1 MGNEPAGKDRGLFT
15 ALTKHGTDMS
25 VFEHETFMRGDILIR
40 EGTDADALY
49 LVESGRFRVEKS
61 GVHLADIGAGNP
73 VGEIAFFTGEKRT
86 ADVIAA
92 RDSVVL
98 RLKRNEYE
106 ALCRRDPDI
115 AQATLAVL
123 AGRLAETSRRVTADE
138 TPPPA
143 QSIALVPAGDGT
155 LPEGL
160 AERLLDSLRL
170 YCTPRA
176 VTLDAFRDALGDAS
190 YDSGQAI
197 AWLSDRE
204 READCLVYV
213 ADPDD
218 GDWTRTAIRQAD
230 QVLMVSPAGPPPAH
244 SEIERFMFDLLPAEN
259 RRLLLVHPQRS
270 EWVRGTDAWL
280 ESRPCFMHHHL
291 CLSDDDDLQRLA
303 RFLCGRAVGVVCSGG
318 GAFGSVQVGVYKAMR
333 EAGVPLDI
341 FGGTSVGSA
350 MAAAFSMG
358 LDSDEIDRRTE
369 EIFVKSGAL
378 SRLTVPRY
386 GLLDHTEFDRYL
398 RMSYTEGNIEDLWL
412 PYFAVVSDLS
422 YNTKEVMRTGPLWQ
436 AVRASCAI
444 PAALPP
450 FYTKEGR
457 MLADG
462 GMLDN
467 MPYKTMHS
475 LKDGPNVIIGIRRS
489 RPQLFDVDYFA
500 LPGRAGLIRA
510 YLLPFGKILPR
521 APGLMSTILRSFL
534 VNQAARDL
542 ELKPEDLLIRPD
554 PPDGLGFMNWE
565 RHGEL
570 YDMGYKLA
578 CETIE
583 DPGPHAAAVSALM
596 TLARINLERGIE
608 RPAARAEKE
617 TPEDA
622 AARVADQS
630 APLDRA

>member
-1 MGNEPAGKDRGLFT
+1 MAQT
-15 ALTKHGTDMS
+15 MS

-106 ALCRRDPDI
+106 ALCRRESRHRPGNPCGPGR
-115 AQATLAVL
+115 AACGNQPSCHCRRNPAVRHKASPWSRQATA
-123 AGRLAETSRRVTADE
+123 RCPRDW
-138 TPPPA
+138 
-143 QSIALVPAGDGT
+143 
-155 LPEGL
+155 
-160 AERLLDSLRL
+160 AERLLDSLCL

-176 VTLDAFRDALGDAS
+176 VTLDAFRDVLGDVS

-213 ADPDD
+213 AAPDD
-218 GDWTRTAIRQAD
+218 QDWTRTAIRQAD

-259 RRLLLVHPQRS
+259 RRLLLVHPERS

-291 CLSDDDDLQRLA
+291 CLADDEDLQRLA

-386 GLLDHTEFDRYL
+386 GLLDHTKFDRYL
-398 RMSYTEGNIEDLWL
+398 RMSYTERNIEDLWL

-489 RPQLFDVDYFA
+489 KPQLFDVDYFA

-583 DPGPHAAAVSALM
+583 DPGPNAAAVGALM
-596 TLARINLERGIE
+596 TLARISLERGIE
-608 RPAARAEKE
+608 RPAARGEKE

-630 APLDRA
+630 VPLDRA